1 MSKLFLI
8 VTLFLVYSFLGWC
21 VESIYCFII
30 DKKFVNR
37 GFLIGPCLP
46 IYGFGC
52 IIIVTVLNVFRDNPI
67 LLFIM
72 ATLICSVLEYITS
85 YIMEKIFKTRWWDYS
100 QMKFNLY
107 GRICL
112 RNMLFFGVLALLMSY
127 LVNPFV
133 LDLLSKINV
142 TLLKIF
148 VSIFFVLFVI
158 DIIISS
164 KIIYNIKGLN
174 TSAIKDQTEEISARV
189 KEALMSKGV
198 LTRRVANAFPNF
210 KVRVKLKNKKD
221 KNNSKS

>member
-1 MSKLFLI
+1 
-8 VTLFLVYSFLGWC
+8 
-21 VESIYCFII
+21 
-30 DKKFVNR
+30 
-37 GFLIGPCLP
+37 
-46 IYGFGC
+46 
-52 IIIVTVLNVFRDNPI
+52 
-67 LLFIM
+67 
-72 ATLICSVLEYITS
+72 
-85 YIMEKIFKTRWWDYS
+85 MEKIFKTRWWDYS